1 MNNTARGVFLRAAA
15 FAALTAFSTAAEAAR
30 VEQVIVRQNWPWST
44 DIRVEYKLTGVTG
57 PVDVSL
63 SAYDGERRIPQ
74 ADLEAATTGER
85 FAIASSGV
93 YTLTIDPVKM
103 LGTGEIALDDLKVCM
118 DVADSPENLN
128 EVIYKVI
135 RLSDG
140 DCRDLT
146 RADFFNGKV
155 DGGYVTDYKKID
167 GAYSTTLSDVL
178 IWTGVTN
185 NPAYKSTHIVMR
197 KIKCKGVQW
206 TMGEASTQPYKNT
219 GVPEC
224 QVVLTNDFW
233 IGVFPITIGQWKA
246 VGLGGNGRT
255 NGGSNYYPANTNDCA
270 VQVNSTLAARN
281 GIPGSGTQTTE
292 WPKNRH
298 SVDSRSLLGCLRA
311 KTGYDFELPTEA
323 QWEFA
328 ARGGVYGE
336 PVYTGERIDTAAKQL
351 YALRKIA
358 WFDENS
364 KVNGT
369 IYRKPVGCLKP
380 NAYGLYDVLGMLAE
394 YILNKTYA
402 YDTENVTYE
411 PEGTDEG
418 SVNNWRSYTYANSY
432 TGQRVGNR
440 LALSSNSFVGVRVI
454 LPDFEGLVYPDWDK
468 K

>member
-15 FAALTAFSTAAEAAR
+15 FAALTAFSTAADAAR

-93 YTLTIDPVKM
+93 YTLTINPVKM

-255 NGGSNYYPANTNDCA
+255 NGGSTYYPANTNDCA

-281 GIPGSGTQTTE
+281 GIPGSGTQ
-292 WPKNRH
+292 RRVRGAGLH
-298 SVDSRSLLGCLRA
+298 RRA
-311 KTGYDFELPTEA
+311 DRYGGKTA
-323 QWEFA
+323 VCA
-328 ARGGVYGE
+328 A
-336 PVYTGERIDTAAKQL
+336 
-351 YALRKIA
+351 
-358 WFDENS
+358 
-364 KVNGT
+364 
-369 IYRKPVGCLKP
+369 
-380 NAYGLYDVLGMLAE
+380 
-394 YILNKTYA
+394 
-402 YDTENVTYE
+402 
-411 PEGTDEG
+411 
-418 SVNNWRSYTYANSY
+418 
-432 TGQRVGNR
+432 
-440 LALSSNSFVGVRVI
+440 
-454 LPDFEGLVYPDWDK
+454 
-468 K
+468 